1 MVQTERNIT
10 RPFMQCRHASRNWT
24 LLCAKISTFFGLV
37 FSGRG
42 MSPDPAKIEA
52 TQKADPFSSVID
64 VRSLSGMTNYM
75 SRFIR
80 DYADIVAPLT
90 WAHSLT
96 TVLFKWERSI
106 KQLSTGSKT
115 VLHLTTSWLILTR
128 ERKQS
133 YWWMLAPSDW
143 VLSWLRMVKSIHMA
157 AKLIQVWRSVIL
169 R

>member
-1 MVQTERNIT
+1 MVQTERNT
-10 RPFMQCRHASRNWT
+10 KRPFMQCRHALRNWT

-52 TQKADPFSSVID
+52 IQKADQLSSVND
-64 VRSLSGMTNYM
+64 VRSLLGITNYV

-80 DYADIVAPLT
+80 NYTDIVSPPYVR
-90 WAHSLT
+90 SLT
-96 TVLFKWERSI
+96 KVWYSNEKRSI

-115 VLHLTTSWLILTR
+115 VLHLTTWWLILTH

-133 YWWMLAPSDW
+133 YWWTLALSDW
-143 VLSWLRMVKSIHMA
+143 VLS
-157 AKLIQVWRSVIL
+157 
-169 R
+169 